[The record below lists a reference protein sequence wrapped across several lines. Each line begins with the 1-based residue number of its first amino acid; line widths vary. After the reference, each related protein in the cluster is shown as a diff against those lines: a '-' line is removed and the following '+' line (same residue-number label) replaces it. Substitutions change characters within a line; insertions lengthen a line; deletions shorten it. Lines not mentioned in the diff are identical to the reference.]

1 MAIIRQNSVS
11 GINSITAQS
20 NAVDFYESDGSV
32 LSIGANISGNVTG
45 DITGNV
51 TGNVTGDITSSGIS
65 TFDVITGV
73 STIGV
78 TTVHLTGI
86 NDLNYPTAGSLSNRN
101 IVINGAMQVAVRATS
116 STSTGYKTIDRMR
129 AAFGQVSVTQSQQTL
144 TGGSPYDEGFRY
156 FFRFANTSTSSAN
169 NSYVQLEHRMEAQN
183 MAQSGWKYKDSS
195 SSIVCSFW
203 ARSSLAGTY
212 YAQYRAE
219 DVGTFYF
226 NRSFTLAADTWTKI
240 EQTIPGHSSLVFD
253 NDANMGFDIVIVPH
267 YGTLYTA
274 SSVSVDSWFTR
285 SGDNYLPDFAQN
297 WGNTSNATF
306 DFTGLQLEVGSNA
319 TAFEHRSYGDDLAR
333 CQRYY
338 YRHAVTSN
346 LTGGSGGYYTTTSG
360 RVWNQFPVTMRA
372 APTLSVEDFT
382 YDRIGNGAVTATGN
396 TNANTSVSGATWDG
410 VGLSGGTFGQP
421 LGYLGR
427 WNVSAEL

>member
-1 MAIIRQNSVS
+1 M
-11 GINSITAQS
+11 SIKLKGT
-20 NAVDFYESDGSV
+20 
-32 LSIGANISGNVTG
+32 
-45 DITGNV
+45 
-51 TGNVTGDITSSGIS
+51 
-65 TFDVITGV
+65 
-73 STIGV
+73 
-78 TTVHLTGI
+78 
-86 NDLNYPTAGSLSNRN
+86 TAGSAVILAAPADTSPTGTEKTFTLPTKDGDAGQILKTDGSGALSFTDNLSSGRN
-101 IVINGAMQVAVRATS
+101 LVINGAMRVAQRTTS
-116 STSTGYKTIDRMR
+116 SPDNGYRTVDRMR
-129 AAFGQVSVTQSQQTL
+129 SEGGVISVTQSQQTL
-144 TGGSPYDEGFRY
+144 SSGSPYDEGFR
-156 FFRFANTSTSSAN
+156 FFMRGAVTSTSSAN
-169 NSYVQLEHRMEAQN
+169 NTYYQIETRLESQDI
-183 MAQSGWKYKDSS
+183 AQSGWKYKDSS
-195 SSIVCSFW
+195 RDLVCSFW

-212 YAQYRAE
+212 YAQYRAI
-219 DVGTFYF
+219 DVNPFHI
-226 NRSFTLAADTWTKI
+226 NKSFTLAADTWTKV
-240 EQTIPGHSSLVFD
+240 EHVIPGHSSLVFD
-253 NDANMGFDIVIVPH
+253 NDTGHGFQITIIPH
-267 YGTLYTA
+267 YGTDFTD
-274 SSVSVDSWFTR
+274 SSVAVDSWFTR